1 MLIVEA
7 GLNMCHL
14 TYFSETML
22 HRGGRVQF
30 AGPKSFNIYSRT
42 FNSRVF
48 GDIGKCTFRI
58 MVDKKLSYKYVKLR
72 FH

>member
-1 MLIVEA
+1 
-7 GLNMCHL
+7 
-14 TYFSETML
+14 ML
-22 HRGGRVQF
+22 HRGAGRVQF

-48 GDIGKCTFRI
+48 DDIGKCTFRI
-58 MVDKKLSYKYVKLR
+58 VVDKKLSYKYVKLR